1 MTDPSADIDAFL
13 AKVPETAR
21 SSLDSLRRAI
31 RRIAP
36 DAVEKIGYGVPAFS
50 YRGRPLVSYGA
61 GKEHCSFYVQ
71 SPAVIERFAA
81 ELDGFDLSKGTV
93 HFPPG
98 TTLPDTLVEM
108 LVRARMEETDAIVGR

>member
-21 SSLDSLRRAI
+21 SSLDSLRQTIKRV
-31 RRIAP
+31 AP
-36 DAVEKIGYGVPAFS
+36 EAVEKIGYGVPAFS

-81 ELDGFDLSKGTV
+81 ELEGFNLSKGTV

-98 TTLPDTLVEM
+98 TTLPETLVAM
-108 LVRARMEETDAIVGR
+108 LVRARMDETESVVGK